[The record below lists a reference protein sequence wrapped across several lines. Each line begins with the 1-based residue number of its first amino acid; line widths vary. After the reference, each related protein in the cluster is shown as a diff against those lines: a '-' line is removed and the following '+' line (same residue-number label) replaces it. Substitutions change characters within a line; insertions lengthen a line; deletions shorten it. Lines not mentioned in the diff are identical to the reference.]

1 MELSYDGG
9 KKWRVL
15 CGDGKTKRLQS
26 TWEKE
31 TPYQVAIVLQN
42 GTQGT
47 VYVDGQR
54 VCGGAQRN
62 SDKKESKGISHFYI
76 GGDGDSADN
85 TGSQGVVRVTV
96 KNVLLHN
103 RPWTLPGD
111 TADVE
116 EVADSPPEAAS
127 PSMSVEQIAAPPAG
141 RPSEAP
147 VLQANL
153 QRPPQKSKS
162 EINTAVGECATT
174 QQVLANT
181 LQGSVGKA
189 ATSNSHI
196 VGEATGDAGTM
207 RVGGLLP
214 LLVVGLWAF
223 AAL

>member
-1 MELSYDGG
+1 MGVRLEDKKKLMELSYDGV

-31 TPYQVAIVLQN
+31 TPYQVAILLQN
-42 GTQGT
+42 ATQGT

-85 TGSQGVVRVTV
+85 TRSQGVVRVTV
-96 KNVLLHN
+96 KNVLLYN

-116 EVADSPPEAAS
+116 EVADSPPEDVVSPPEAAS
-127 PSMSVEQIAAPPAG
+127 PSMLVEQIAAPPAG
-141 RPSEAP
+141 RPS
-147 VLQANL
+147 
-153 QRPPQKSKS
+153 
-162 EINTAVGECATT
+162 G
-174 QQVLANT
+174 
-181 LQGSVGKA
+181 
-189 ATSNSHI
+189 
-196 VGEATGDAGTM
+196 
-207 RVGGLLP
+207 
-214 LLVVGLWAF
+214 
-223 AAL
+223 